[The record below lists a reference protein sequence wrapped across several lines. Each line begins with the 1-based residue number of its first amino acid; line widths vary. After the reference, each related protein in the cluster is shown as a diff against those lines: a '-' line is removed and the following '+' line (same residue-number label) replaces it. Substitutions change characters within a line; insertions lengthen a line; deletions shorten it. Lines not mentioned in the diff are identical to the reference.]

1 MIKLKICSDLSLT
14 VLELEGSAPFIEGRE
29 GKGRGEGGE
38 EELILGKLGFV
49 GFAKYPKVV
58 QHRAIACWKQ
68 LDIPTKN
75 MGGTILAPPPSEWG
89 GVKRPRKKNFFS
101 DFFCIFFRKEDGPLM
116 LKNFFLNLS
125 PSLLRGEGSKLK
137 NFDF

>member
-1 MIKLKICSDLSLT
+1 MRYNYLSLT

-29 GKGRGEGGE
+29 GKGGE

-75 MGGTILAPPPSEWG
+75 MGGTILAPTPLGMGRGKAPPG
-89 GVKRPRKKNFFS
+89 KKIFFS
-101 DFFCIFFRKEDGPLM
+101 DFFSIFFRKEDGPLM
-116 LKNFFLNLS
+116 LKKNFFKFYPPP
-125 PSLLRGEGSKLK
+125 PSVGRSQS
-137 NFDF
+137 